1 MIGEDDDRCRET
13 PENAGGV
20 TQDHTKGQSARSA
33 FREPF
38 LYRPAGNTRP
48 DRRGADRSE
57 PDEGEPD
64 MGLSDR
70 DQSKPGRSEHRAVA
84 GWPVVRERWEALG
97 STRQL
102 YLKQLGVAAVI
113 GVLGY
118 GLYAASTSDDPVA
131 TAPAA
136 SKLDMGAGLRGD
148 SLEEK
153 LRGDLKKVLD
163 GQQML
168 GDRVSAIEEGKAPLA
183 GHTPADGDEGPLP
196 PALPGSAPDLP
207 APPSL
212 GDLDDMTN
220 IPPPPIPTG
229 TNSGTPAAPPAP
241 PVEKVV
247 GAIGQASVPLVAKGG
262 DGSTGGAESKKKNRT
277 IYLPPGF
284 MKARLMTGID
294 ALASRDA
301 TSNPEPIIARV
312 QAPAVLP
319 NDVKANLA
327 GCFVIGNATGSLAK
341 ERVEVQLV
349 SLSCVDFDERSV
361 VDQAVKGFFVDTDGK
376 KGLSGKV
383 LTRAGAALAR
393 TFIAGT
399 ISGIAQTV
407 ENTFGDTS
415 TSALGTVR
423 SLDAADA
430 AKSGIAGGL
439 GKSSDK
445 LTEFYLDL
453 ARQAGPIVE
462 VGAAKDVVVVIQEG
476 VTLEIKPT
484 AGSKF

>member
-1 MIGEDDDRCRET
+1 MSGERDDIVPGDGASIE
-13 PENAGGV
+13 
-20 TQDHTKGQSARSA
+20 QSPYQQRLAEQAAVDLDAPPPGSSWDAARA
-33 FREPF
+33 
-38 LYRPAGNTRP
+38 
-48 DRRGADRSE
+48 
-57 PDEGEPD
+57 
-64 MGLSDR
+64 
-70 DQSKPGRSEHRAVA
+70 
-84 GWPVVRERWEALG
+84 RWESL
-97 STRQL
+97 SSRQKL
-102 YLKQLGVAAVI
+102 RAKQLGVAAAI

-118 GLYAASTSDDPVA
+118 GLYSASSSDKPAA

-136 SKLDMGAGLRGD
+136 TKLDMGAGLRGD
-148 SLEEK
+148 SLEVK

-163 GQQML
+163 GQNLL
-168 GDRVSAIEEGKAPLA
+168 GDRITAIEEGKTPIVPHAAP
-183 GHTPADGDEGPLP
+183 GSDADGGPLP
-196 PALPGSAPDLP
+196 PALPGSPPDLP
-207 APPSL
+207 APPSPSEIGSADGSL
-212 GDLDDMTN
+212 PA
-220 IPPPPIPTG
+220 PPAPPVPPT
-229 TNSGTPAAPPAP
+229 APPAP

-247 GAIGQASVPLVAKGG
+247 GAIGQATTPLAPKDASANGG
-262 DGSTGGAESKKKNRT
+262 SGDSKKKNRT

-284 MKARLMTGID
+284 MKARLLTGID

-319 NDVKANLA
+319 NDVKANLS

-341 ERVEVQLV
+341 ERVEIQLV
-349 SLSCVDFDERSV
+349 SLSCVDFDEHSV
-361 VDQAVKGFFVDTDGK
+361 VDQPVKGFFVDADGK

-383 LTRAGAALAR
+383 VTRAGAALAR

-423 SLDAADA
+423 TLDAGDA

-439 GKSSDK
+439 SKSSDK
-445 LTEFYLDL
+445 LTDFYLDL